1 MCLINLDLLIYVP
14 QMVDVLCLQTHLR
27 GDILDI
33 CGSDRSLFALRT
45 DVHLQSILIIC
56 RVSMDML

>member
-1 MCLINLDLLIYVP
+1 MCLINLDWLIYVP
-14 QMVDVLCLQTHLR
+14 LMVDVLCLQTHLR
-27 GDILDI
+27 GYVLDI